1 MTITTV
7 IGFQNDNESLAIAE
21 VELQLKSIIGKD
33 AAIESKVICEMEAQ
47 PTEEDWFDDKVYL
60 IRSTFSVPDETSE
73 SMKQKISEIHGIEE
87 IS

>member
-7 IGFQNDNESLAIAE
+7 IGFQNDNEPLAIAE

-33 AAIESKVICEMEAQ
+33 AAIKSEVICEMEAQ

-60 IRSTFSVPDETSE
+60 IRSTFSIPDETSE
-73 SMKQKISEIHGIEE
+73 SIKQKISEIHGLEE
-87 IS
+87 IR